1 MSKSSLEDIL
11 NRACALLGLV
21 GLVPLIDA
29 RAVSSAKHEP
39 EQVDPKVEY
48 DRAEQHLH
56 RPIIPL
62 VLSIRFTHFQSLWN
76 LIRDD
81 AVESTSDAPVH
92 VFVVVDGPGDKNV
105 LLVVTCL
112 GLDLS
117 DESTAGGGN
126 ERGLHYVEACAWDGG
141 EELAGVG

>member
-1 MSKSSLEDIL
+1 MHLQS
-11 NRACALLGLV
+11 CFFALLGLV
-21 GLVPLIDA
+21 SLITLIDA

-39 EQVDPKVEY
+39 EQEDPKVEY
-48 DRAEQHLH
+48 DGSEQHLH

-62 VLSIRFTHFQSLWN
+62 PLPIRLTHFQSLWN

-81 AVESTSDAPVH
+81 TVESTSDAPVH
-92 VFVVVDGPGDKNV
+92 VFVVVDGPGNKNL

-117 DESTAGGGN
+117 DEGTAGGGN
-126 ERGLHYVEACAWDGG
+126 ERGLHYVEACAGDGG